1 VPRYRPAPPPE
12 PSDLVALPL
21 HVLVRDW
28 PELDPLLHAAGVEL
42 EAAGHLCLGEVMGST
57 SPSLHPSLDQPVGQ
71 PLQRSGAG
79 EGAAEDGAPDPG
91 VVMEQM
97 AAATR
102 WRSDPSS

>member
-1 VPRYRPAPPPE
+1 MPRYRPALPAE
-12 PSDLVALPL
+12 PSDLEALPL

-28 PELDPLLHAAGVEL
+28 PELDPLLRAAGVDL
-42 EAAGHLCLGEVMGST
+42 EATGHLLLREVLA
-57 SPSLHPSLDQPVGQ
+57 SPSPFPHPSLDQPIGQ
-71 PLQRSGAG
+71 PLQWSGS
-79 EGAAEDGAPDPG
+79 EGVGEDGAPAPG

>member
-28 PELDPLLHAAGVEL
+28 PELDPLLQAAGVDL
-42 EAAGHLCLGEVMGST
+42 EAGGHLCLGEVLGST
-57 SPSLHPSLDQPVGQ
+57 SPSLHQPVGQ
-71 PLQRSGAG
+71 PLQRSGSE
-79 EGAAEDGAPDPG
+79 EGVGEDGAPSPG